1 MSSTSAS
8 SHPEISAEDATRA
21 DAEGLLSGRVV
32 AELTAAGFPRRLVPV
47 RWGGEESSFEE
58 LFYAITCVGESCASA
73 AWCAALW
80 ALHGRY
86 AARLPEQGQRE
97 IWGAGGRIAV
107 DSPDSAAPAGSR
119 ESAAPAGSL
128 GPAGPAGPAGS
139 LEAAG
144 VRVSAAV
151 VPAAGEARRVEGGW
165 TVAGRWEYASGIEHA
180 HWVLLAAR
188 EQSADGVGESPGEA
202 ASEIRVV
209 AVPASE
215 LEIDYGWDAIG
226 LRGTG
231 SHAVLARDV
240 FVPDHRAMTFA
251 EMTRAEPGPDTPRC
265 QAAPA
270 FLFGGTLLSA
280 VALGAARSAVA
291 DWTRRA
297 TSPAPPTPASA
308 PSPSARASLL
318 TDPVAAQ
325 ALARSSG
332 ELEAARLLL
341 TQAARRADSGPM
353 DAAAVATNMRDVA
366 VAVGLLVESVERLL
380 RVGGT
385 AARDGRGGFH
395 RGWRDINT
403 VASHGALRLGTAAAA
418 YARSVEA
425 EAKTGAGR

>member
-1 MSSTSAS
+1 VSSTSAS
-8 SHPEISAEDATRA
+8 SHPKVSAEDATRA
-21 DAEGLLSGRVV
+21 DAEGVLPKRVV
-32 AELTAAGFPRRLVPV
+32 AELVAAGFPRRLVPV

-97 IWGAGGRIAV
+97 IWRDTGWNTAESTDSTKPGA
-107 DSPDSAAPAGSR
+107 AA
-119 ESAAPAGSL
+119 
-128 GPAGPAGPAGS
+128 
-139 LEAAG
+139 

-151 VPAAGEARRVEGGW
+151 VPPAGEARRVEGGW
-165 TVAGRWEYASGIEHA
+165 VVGGRWEYASGIEHA

-188 EQSADGVGESPGEA
+188 EEPGEGPA
-202 ASEIRVV
+202 AGPGGIRVV
-209 AVPASE
+209 AVPRSE
-215 LEIDYGWDAIG
+215 LEIDYGWDAVG

-231 SHAVLARDV
+231 SHQVIARDV
-240 FVPDHRAMTFA
+240 FVPDRRAMTFA
-251 EMTRAEPGPDTPRC
+251 EMTRAEPGPDTSRS

-270 FLFGGTLLSA
+270 FLFGGVLLSA

-297 TSPAPPTPASA
+297 TAPAAT
-308 PSPSARASLL
+308 PSARPSLL
-318 TDPVAAQ
+318 SDPVAAQ
-325 ALARSSG
+325 ALTRSSG

-341 TQAARRADSGPM
+341 TEAARRADSGPL
-353 DAAAVATNMRDVA
+353 DDAAVAANMRDVA

-380 RVGGT
+380 RVGST
-385 AARDGRGGFH
+385 AAREADGRFH
-395 RGWRDINT
+395 RGWRDVCT
-403 VASHGALRLGTAAAA
+403 AASHGALRLGTAATV

-425 EAKTGAGR
+425 EAVSGAAAKTDSES

>member
-1 MSSTSAS
+1 VSSTSAP
-8 SHPEISAEDATRA
+8 SHPEISVEDATRA
-21 DAEGLLSGRVV
+21 DAEGLLSKRVV

-86 AARLPEQGQRE
+86 AARLPEQGRRE
-97 IWGAGGRIAV
+97 IWGGGGRIGM
-107 DSPDSAAPAGSR
+107 DSPDSAGSVGTAR
-119 ESAAPAGSL
+119 SLHSAD
-128 GPAGPAGPAGS
+128 
-139 LEAAG
+139 

-151 VPAAGEARRVEGGW
+151 VPAAGEAERVEGGW
-165 TVAGRWEYASGIEHA
+165 RVAGRWEYASGIEHA

-188 EQSADGVGESPGEA
+188 EQSGEGAGA
-202 ASEIRVV
+202 AAGEIRVV

-231 SHAVLARDV
+231 SHAVIARDV
-240 FVPDHRAMTFA
+240 FVPDHRAMTFG

-280 VALGAARSAVA
+280 VALGAASSAIA

-297 TSPAPPTPASA
+297 TSPATTPTP
-308 PSPSARASLL
+308 PSSARAGVL
-318 TDPVAAQ
+318 TDPAAAQ
-325 ALARSSG
+325 ALTRSSG

-341 TQAARRADSGPM
+341 TQAARRADSGPL
-353 DAAAVATNMRDVA
+353 DAAAVAVNMRDVA

-385 AARDGRGGFH
+385 AARGGSGAFH
-395 RGWRDINT
+395 RGWRDVST

-425 EAKTGAGR
+425 EAETTGSGR